1 LTIANGVMYPNTF
14 NRRLDTA
21 ALLLTL
27 GANPKAGKPRPEDL
41 SPDDQRAVVGAAR
54 P

>member
-1 LTIANGVMYPNTF
+1 MYPNTF

-41 SPDDQRAVVGAAR
+41 SPGDQNPVAATGR
-54 P
+54 R